1 MVVTIIVLLILAGV
15 AISLTIGQNGIFAR
29 AQNAVNIYEQAA
41 ENEQSALEDFATTI
55 DKATGNYVANR
66 EGLQV
71 GQYVE
76 YVPDTYV
83 NPTDSSS
90 NYTLSTD
97 VSGYSS
103 EQQIAQLKDLKWRIM
118 SINADGT
125 VEIISDNTYD
135 SGTRIYL
142 RGATGYNNGVYIL
155 NDIAEKQYS
164 NRSLNATARSI
175 NLEDIEKRMNSTG
188 IAARDEYTANG
199 VQYGGTKTYKGSY
212 SYYPNIYAEENGS
225 GINTEEVKTNGIG
238 VSAEGSSNF
247 EVPSTETPAYRQA
260 SENGLTVT
268 QNYYFMTKSETS
280 DYFDDT
286 NFYQLIFDTNT
297 YYWLASRYALCWYPY
312 ADFGLRFVRSST
324 LGGYILFYSGDSMSI
339 NNYGLRAVVSLG
351 SGVEFTEGDGSE
363 GNPYKLSL

>member
-1 MVVTIIVLLILAGV
+1 MVVTIIVLLILAGG
-15 AISLTIGQNGIFAR
+15 AITLTIGQNGIFAR
-29 AQNAVNIYEQAA
+29 AQNAVNINEQAA
-41 ENEQSALEDFATTI
+41 ENEQSAL
-55 DKATGNYVANR
+55 

-142 RGATGYNNGVYIL
+142 QEATGYNNGVYIL
-155 NDIAEKQYS
+155 DDIAKKQYS

-188 IAARDEYTANG
+188 IAARDAYTANG
-199 VQYGGTKTYKGSY
+199 VQYGGTKTYTGSY

-238 VSAEGSSNF
+238 VSEEGSSNF

-268 QNYYFMTKSETS
+268 QNYYYMAKSKMS
-280 DYFDDT
+280 AYFDDT
-286 NFYQLIFDTNT
+286 NFHQLIFNTNS
-297 YYWLASRYALCWYPY
+297 YYWLASRFANCNSTS
-312 ADFGLRFVRSST
+312 AGFGLLRVNSSI
-324 LGGYILFYSGDSMSI
+324 LGGNNLFTS
-339 NNYGLRAVVSLG
+339 NNFTNNSRSGLRAVVSLG
-351 SGVEFTEGDGSE
+351 SGVEFTDGDGSE

>member
-1 MVVTIIVLLILAGV
+1 MLLILAGG
-15 AISLTIGQNGIFAR
+15 AITLTIGQNGIFAR
-29 AQNAVNIYEQAA
+29 AQNAVNINEQAA
-41 ENEQSALEDFATTI
+41 ENEQSAL
-55 DKATGNYVANR
+55 

-103 EQQIAQLKDLKWRIM
+103 EQQIPQLKDLKWRIM

-125 VEIISDNTYD
+125 VEIISDSTYD

-142 RGATGYNNGVYIL
+142 QGETGYNNGVYIL

-188 IAARDEYTANG
+188 IAARDAYTNSYSG
-199 VQYGGTKTYKGSY
+199 VQYGETKTYKGSY

-268 QNYYFMTKSETS
+268 QNYYYMTKSEMS
-280 DYFDDT
+280 AYLDDT
-286 NFYQLIFDTNT
+286 NFYHLIFDTNSN
-297 YYWLASRYALCWYPY
+297 YWLASRDAYCYSTYAF
-312 ADFGLRFVRSST
+312 FGLRYVASSSF
-324 LGGYILFYSGDSMSI
+324 LDSKDLFYSDYNMD
-339 NNYGLRAVVSLG
+339 NNASGMRAVVSLG
-351 SGVEFTEGDGSE
+351 SGVEFTDGDGSE

>member
-1 MVVTIIVLLILAGV
+1 MLLILAGG
-15 AISLTIGQNGIFAR
+15 AITLTIGQNGIFAR
-29 AQNAVNIYEQAA
+29 AQNAVNINEQAA
-41 ENEQSALEDFATTI
+41 ENEQSAL
-55 DKATGNYVANR
+55 

-118 SINADGT
+118 SINADGS

-142 RGATGYNNGVYIL
+142 GGATGYNNGVYIL

-188 IAARDEYTANG
+188 IAARDAYTVNG
-199 VQYGGTKTYKGSY
+199 VQYGETKTYKGSY

-268 QNYYFMTKSETS
+268 QNYYYMTKSEMS

-297 YYWLASRYALCWYPY
+297 YYWLASRSANCNSTN
-312 ADFGLRFVRSST
+312 AGFGLRRVSSGN
-324 LGGYILFYSGDSMSI
+324 LGGNDLFNS
-339 NNYGLRAVVSLG
+339 NNSTNSNYRGLRAVVSLG